1 MFVHCLRFVWLT
13 VWLGSAIAADRV
25 PVGTYLYANPAQADA
40 ATGALTVHFSERGP
54 QLVVAWGRHHRKDR
68 ETRDATTE
76 AEREWFKPFKATLA
90 ADGKS
95 ARFPHLPPDFYDL
108 IVLDAAAMQLWE
120 GLAMQS
126 GADAALATAGVMDTV
141 RATLDRPAGRIAGW
155 DAFFDHKQFDRLE
168 TAGTLTAVLVQQLRQ
183 GQALAESGDVISGCI
198 HSVDVVWLR
207 RAQGAEA
214 EWQVLQRQQLYR
226 DELPA
231 RTFFRHQFCPNCAAS
246 ASAPVRVTSPCP
258 PCRGKQERCKDSRVG
273 TKLGTPF
280 LRKGGSQTLRQ
291 TCLCLVTRRAL
302 PPQARLEPLPPGR
315 IWPNVSRGLGMDGDW
330 ALRVR
335 FCCRPEIT
343 LLELAPPP

>member
-1 MFVHCLRFVWLT
+1 MFFSCFFLVLLPALLWPAV
-13 VWLGSAIAADRV
+13 AADRV

-40 ATGALTVHFSERGP
+40 ATGALTVHFSASGP
-54 QLVVAWGRHHRKDR
+54 GLVVAWGRHHRKDR

-76 AEREWFKPFKATLA
+76 AEREWFKPFRAQLA

-108 IVLDAAAMQLWE
+108 MVLDATTMQLWE

-126 GADAALATAGVMDTV
+126 GANSALATAGVMDTV

-168 TAGTLTAVLVQQLRQ
+168 TDGELTAVLLQQLRQ
-183 GQALAESGDVISGCI
+183 GQAFAESGDVIPGCI

-231 RTFFRHQFCPNCAAS
+231 RTFFRHHFVPEL
-246 ASAPVRVTSPCP
+246 
-258 PCRGKQERCKDSRVG
+258 RGIRIG
-273 TKLGTPF
+273 TRP
-280 LRKGGSQTLRQ
+280 RTL
-291 TCLCLVTRRAL
+291 TLPAL
-302 PPQARLEPLPPGR
+302 PQ
-315 IWPNVSRGLGMDGDW
+315 
-330 ALRVR
+330 
-335 FCCRPEIT
+335 
-343 LLELAPPP
+343 